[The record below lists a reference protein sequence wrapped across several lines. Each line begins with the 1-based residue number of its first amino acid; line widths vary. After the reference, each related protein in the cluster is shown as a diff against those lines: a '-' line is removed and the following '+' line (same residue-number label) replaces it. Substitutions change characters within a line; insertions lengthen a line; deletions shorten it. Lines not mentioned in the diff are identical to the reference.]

1 MSARLIRLTRR
12 ADFERLTRR
21 GKKQVMPGLVL
32 QSIEREDAPARSV
45 CRLGFTVSKKVG
57 GSVQRNRA
65 KRRLRAAAALVLKD
79 AQSGLDVVLVGRRAT
94 LTRPWSQLIADV
106 QNAGVKL
113 GVLAPQTLLVDR

>member
-1 MSARLIRLTRR
+1 
-12 ADFERLTRR
+12 RLTRR

-32 QSIEREDAPARSV
+32 QSIEREDAPVQSV

-79 AQSGLDVVLVGRRAT
+79 ANSGLDVVLVGRKAT
-94 LTRPWSQLIADV
+94 LTRPWSQLIADL
-106 QNAGVKL
+106 QSASTKL
-113 GVLAPQTLLVDR
+113 GVLAPQTLPVSR